1 MDLIAYPKNTYS
13 KKKKKKD
20 KTERRNKVEIIVRN
34 FNTNLSN

>member
-13 KKKKKKD
+13 KKKKKD